1 MIFRAWAIRSGPR
14 STEVRTTRQTVN
26 VGMTSSL
33 FGLGWRK
40 YSLRPR
46 SRVGRSCP
54 LQDENPARPNH
65 ADFTGCDYNIELFFR
80 WVKCVLGCRHLL
92 SQTANGVR
100 MQVYVALIASLL
112 ISLWVGRTPTKRT
125 YEMLCFYLSGWASET
140 ALITHLE
147 RLHQKAPPPC
157 KN

>member
-1 MIFRAWAIRSGPR
+1 MIFRAWAVRSGPKR
-14 STEVRTTRQTVN
+14 TEVRTTRQTVN

-33 FGLGWRK
+33 FGVERRK
-40 YSLRPR
+40 YSR
-46 SRVGRSCP
+46 SLLSRSGRYGP
-54 LQDENPARPNH
+54 LKDKNPARPNH
-65 ADFTGCDYNIELFFR
+65 ADFMACDYNIELFFR

-112 ISLWVGRTPTKRT
+112 ISLWIGSTPTKRT

-140 ALITHLE
+140 EVIAHLE
-147 RLHQKAPPPC
+147 RLHRKAPPPC